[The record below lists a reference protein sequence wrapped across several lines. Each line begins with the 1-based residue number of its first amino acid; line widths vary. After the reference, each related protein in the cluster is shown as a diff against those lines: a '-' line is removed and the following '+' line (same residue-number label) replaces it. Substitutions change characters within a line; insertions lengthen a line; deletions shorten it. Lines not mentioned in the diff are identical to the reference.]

1 LTSDLCIIDSWRNED
16 EQAAYYYSAEHR
28 NPHRMRKV
36 MSMSSFNKQVF
47 DWAFDNWDPPGQG
60 QITIV
65 VMDLSDYGAVMVAIG
80 AIDGKDY
87 SRDISNG
94 SMGIL
99 RRHAMCQFL
108 FDQFGV
114 ETEWVSFIA
123 RGEFPHSF
131 SLGVR
136 YMVNPLLGLIRLEGS
151 VVTLASVGPS
161 GFSVPHYGW
170 AKPANEHAGTPDMM

>member
-1 LTSDLCIIDSWRNED
+1 
-16 EQAAYYYSAEHR
+16 
-28 NPHRMRKV
+28 